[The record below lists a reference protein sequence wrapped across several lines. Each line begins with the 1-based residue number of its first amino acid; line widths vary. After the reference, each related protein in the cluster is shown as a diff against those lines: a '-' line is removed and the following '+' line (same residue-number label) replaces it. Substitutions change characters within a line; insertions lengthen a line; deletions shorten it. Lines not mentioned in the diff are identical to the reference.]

1 MGMGHHISITLTY
14 PPYCTPYLKG
24 ANLSA
29 SSKMHLAFSA
39 HRCCIREQIGQH
51 IERPHSHLSLTNP
64 PFTHHHI
71 ASIPSG
77 KVLCLLPVGWVMKAH
92 ASDQP

>member
-64 PFTHHHI
+64 KTVIAVVGPFCI
-71 ASIPSG
+71 
-77 KVLCLLPVGWVMKAH
+77 
-92 ASDQP
+92 